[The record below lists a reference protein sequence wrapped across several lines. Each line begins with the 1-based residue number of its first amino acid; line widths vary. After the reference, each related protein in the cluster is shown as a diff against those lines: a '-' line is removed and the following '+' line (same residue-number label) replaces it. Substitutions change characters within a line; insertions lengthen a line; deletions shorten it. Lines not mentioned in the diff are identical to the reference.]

1 MKMNMGIL
9 DRSLRI
15 GLAVLGGALYGMGFI
30 EGTLGYVI
38 LGLGAVFI
46 MTSSVGFC
54 HLYLPLK
61 ISTKKVE

>member
-1 MKMNMGIL
+1 MKINMGIL
-9 DRSLRI
+9 DRILRI
-15 GLAVLGGALYGMGFI
+15 GLATLGGALYGMGLI

-46 MTSSVGFC
+46 LTSSVGFC
-54 HLYLPLK
+54 PLYLPLK